1 MVSRKIC
8 IKRLRLVI
16 KSVILTEIYGKPF
29 SYQGKYSC
37 TKLGWYFEHFKACV
51 NVFHLVSNYSNEEN
65 TKNGMKNNRTQCR
78 NYRILLSR
86 FLTMIS

>member
-1 MVSRKIC
+1 MVSRKIR

-51 NVFHLVSNYSNEEN
+51 NVFHLVSNYSNEE
-65 TKNGMKNNRTQCR
+65 KRKME
-78 NYRILLSR
+78 
-86 FLTMIS
+86 